1 MKISA
6 SNKTRVITLLALTV
20 LASTIGTEFAQA
32 ATPTRYISV
41 SSTGTVKVTPD
52 AVRLNASVSA
62 IAKVSKEA
70 LTNANIAADKFRTSI
85 LANGIDK
92 KNLASTTLTVY
103 PEYNY
108 TQETGNVL
116 IGYRASQSFEVIIR
130 NAAKAGEIVDAVVA
144 SAGDALYINGVTPFV
159 YDNSKATEAA
169 RVSAVKNAKAKA
181 TSYAKLLGVKIGKII
196 NLQESSAP
204 SPYPISMVQAKS
216 DAGATQIDLGQQ
228 DVTVSVSTKWAI
240 S

>member
-6 SNKTRVITLLALTV
+6 SNKSRVITVLVLAALTSMV
-20 LASTIGTEFAQA
+20 GTQFAQA
-32 ATPTRYISV
+32 ATPTRFISV

-169 RVSAVKNAKAKA
+169 RISAVKNAKSKA

-196 NLQESSAP
+196 YLQESSAP
-204 SPYPISMVQAKS
+204 TSYPISMVQAKS

-228 DVTVSVSTKWAI
+228 DISVSVSTKWAI

>member
-1 MKISA
+1 MKTSA
-6 SNKTRVITLLALTV
+6 SKKTRVIAVVALTV
-20 LASTIGTEFAQA
+20 LASSLGMQFAEA
-32 ATPTRYISV
+32 AAPIRYISV
-41 SSTGTVKVTPD
+41 SSIGTVKVAPD

-62 IAKVSKEA
+62 ISKVSKDA
-70 LTNANIAADKFRTSI
+70 LSTANIAADKFRTAI

-108 TQETGNVL
+108 TQEAGNVL
-116 IGYRASQSFEVIIR
+116 TGYRATQSFEVVIR

-159 YDNSKATEAA
+159 FDNSKATEAA
-169 RVSAVKNAKAKA
+169 RISAVKNAKAKA
-181 TSYAKLLGVKIGKII
+181 SSYAKLLGVKIGKII
-196 NLQESSAP
+196 WLQESSAP
-204 SPYPISMVQAKS
+204 SSYPISMVQAKS

-228 DVTVSVSTKWAI
+228 DVSVSVSTKWAI

>member
-1 MKISA
+1 MKTSA
-6 SNKTRVITLLALTV
+6 SNKTRVIAVIALSV
-20 LASTIGTEFAQA
+20 LASTIGTQFAQA
-32 ATPTRYISV
+32 ATPNRYISV

-52 AVRLNASVSA
+52 AVRLNASASA

-70 LTNANIAADKFRTSI
+70 LTNANIAADKFRTAI

-92 KNLASTTLTVY
+92 KYLASTTLTVY

-116 IGYRASQSFEVIIR
+116 TGYRASQSFEVVIR

-144 SAGDALYINGVTPFV
+144 GAGDALYINGVTPFV
-159 YDNSKATEAA
+159 YDNTKATEAA
-169 RVSAVKNAKAKA
+169 RISAVKNAKAKA
-181 TSYAKLLGVKIGKII
+181 TSYAKLLGVKIGKVIW
-196 NLQESSAP
+196 LQESSAP
-204 SPYPISMVQAKS
+204 SSIPISMVQAKS
-216 DAGATQIDLGQQ
+216 DAGATQIDLGEQ
-228 DVTVSVSTKWAI
+228 DVSVSVSTRWAI

>member
-1 MKISA
+1 MKITA
-6 SNKTRVITLLALTV
+6 SNKTRVIAVIALSV
-20 LASTIGTEFAQA
+20 LASTIGTQFAQA

-70 LTNANIAADKFRTSI
+70 LTNANIAAAKFRTSI

-92 KNLASTTLTVY
+92 KNLGSTTLTVY

-116 IGYRASQSFEVIIR
+116 TGYRASQSFEVLIR

-159 YDNSKATEAA
+159 YDNTKATLAA
-169 RVSAVKNAKAKA
+169 RTDAVKNAKAKA
-181 TSYAKLLGVKIGKII
+181 ASYAKLLGVRIGKII
-196 NLQESSAP
+196 YLQESSAP
-204 SPYPISMVQAKS
+204 SSYPISMVQAKS
-216 DAGATQIDLGQQ
+216 DAGATEIDLGEQ
-228 DVTVSVSTKWAI
+228 DISVSVSTKWAI

>member
-6 SNKTRVITLLALTV
+6 SKKTRVIAVVALTV
-20 LASTIGTEFAQA
+20 LASSLGMQFAEA
-32 ATPTRYISV
+32 AAPVRYISV

-130 NAAKAGEIVDAVVA
+130 NASKAGEIVDAVIA

-159 YDNSKATEAA
+159 FDNTKATEAA
-169 RVSAVKNAKAKA
+169 RISAVKSAKAKA
-181 TSYAKLLGVKIGKII
+181 ASYAKLLGVKIGKII
-196 NLQESSAP
+196 YLQESSAP
-204 SPYPISMVQAKS
+204 TSYPIAMVQAKS

-228 DVTVSVSTKWAI
+228 DISVSVSTKWAI

>member
-1 MKISA
+1 MTTTKVRKIA
-6 SNKTRVITLLALTV
+6 AALIALTLV
-20 LASTIGTEFAQA
+20 GAIAASLPAEA
-32 ATPTRYISV
+32 ATTATRYVTVNSE
-41 SSTGTVKVTPD
+41 GTIKVTPD

-62 IAKVSKEA
+62 IAKVSKDA
-70 LTNANIAADKFRTSI
+70 LTNANIAADKFRTAI

-108 TQETGNVL
+108 TQEGGNVL

-159 YDNSKATEAA
+159 FNNSKATEAA

-204 SPYPISMVQAKS
+204 SSYPISMTQAKS
-216 DAGATQIDLGQQ
+216 DAGATEIDLGQQ
-228 DVTVSVSTKWAI
+228 DISVSVSTKWAI

>member
-1 MKISA
+1 MKTLKS
-6 SNKTRVITLLALTV
+6 KRVRITAIAAATV
-20 LASTIGTEFAQA
+20 LVSSFGMQLADA
-32 ATPTRYISV
+32 APVRYISV

-52 AVRLNASVSA
+52 AVRLNASVSSV
-62 IAKVSKEA
+62 AKVSKEA
-70 LTNANIAADKFRTSI
+70 LSNANIAADKFRKAI

-116 IGYRASQSFEVIIR
+116 IGYRASQSFEVVIR
-130 NAAKAGEIVDAVVA
+130 NATKAGEIVDAVVE

-159 YDNSKATEAA
+159 FDNTKATEAA
-169 RVSAVKNAKAKA
+169 RVSAVKNAKSKA
-181 TSYAKLLGVKIGKII
+181 TSYAKLLGVKIGKIVY
-196 NLQESSAP
+196 LQESSAP
-204 SPYPISMVQAKS
+204 SSYPISMVQAKS

-228 DVTVSVSTKWAI
+228 DISVSVSTKWAI

>member
-1 MKISA
+1 MKTSP
-6 SNKTRVITLLALTV
+6 SNKTRVIAVIAISL
-20 LASTIGTEFAQA
+20 LASTLGAQFAQA
-32 ATPTRYISV
+32 ATSTRFINV

-62 IAKVSKEA
+62 IAKISKDA
-70 LTNANIAADKFRTSI
+70 LSNANIAASKFRSAI

-92 KNLASTTLTVY
+92 KYLSSTTLTVY

-108 TQETGNVL
+108 TQDTGNVL

-159 YDNSKATEAA
+159 YDNTKATEAA

-204 SPYPISMVQAKS
+204 SSYPISMTQAKS
-216 DAGATQIDLGQQ
+216 DAGATEIDLGQQ
-228 DVTVSVSTKWAI
+228 DISVSVSTKWAI

>member
-1 MKISA
+1 MKTSA
-6 SNKTRVITLLALTV
+6 SNKIRVIAVIALSF
-20 LASTIGTEFAQA
+20 LASTIGTQFAQA

-52 AVRLNASVSA
+52 AVRLNALVSA

-70 LTNANIAADKFRTSI
+70 LAGANIAADKFRTSI

-92 KNLASTTLTVY
+92 KYLSSTSLTVY

-159 YDNSKATEAA
+159 YDNSKATETA
-169 RVSAVKNAKAKA
+169 RTSAVKNAKAKA

-196 NLQESSAP
+196 YLQESSAP
-204 SPYPISMVQAKS
+204 SSYPIAMTQAKS
-216 DAGATQIDLGQQ
+216 DAGATEIDLGQQ
-228 DVTVSVSTKWAI
+228 DISVSVSTKWAI

>member
-1 MKISA
+1 MKTSP
-6 SNKTRVITLLALTV
+6 SNKTRVIAVIAISL
-20 LASTIGTEFAQA
+20 LASTFGAQFAQA

-62 IAKVSKEA
+62 IAKVSNDA
-70 LTNANIAADKFRTSI
+70 LSNANIAASKFRTAI

-92 KNLASTTLTVY
+92 KYLSSTTLTVY
-103 PEYNY
+103 PEYSY
-108 TQETGNVL
+108 TQDAGNVL

-130 NAAKAGEIVDAVVA
+130 NAAKAGEIVDAVVS

-159 YDNSKATEAA
+159 YDNTKATEAA

-204 SPYPISMVQAKS
+204 SSYPISMTQAKS
-216 DAGATQIDLGQQ
+216 DAGATEIDLGQQ
-228 DVTVSVSTKWAI
+228 DISVSVSTKWAI